1 MANSELVEIQVPLPF
16 NEKLRQVRNEKNFS
30 KVGLARA
37 IGREWL
43 QIKRYEENEQFPPL
57 DVFKRLC
64 LVLQV
69 DPSWFL
75 GLEWKSK
82 AVEGTIFKWYL
93 SNHNTVLHWCCDSC
107 KANNVEYVEMDKKED
122 LENMEYMC
130 EGCEVVYNE
139 LCVDDRR
146 VKWS

>member
-1 MANSELVEIQVPLPF
+1 MASSELVEIQVPLPF
-16 NEKLRQVRNEKNFS
+16 NEKLRQVRIEKNFS

-57 DVFKRLC
+57 DIFKRLC

-82 AVEGTIFKWYL
+82 VVEGTIFKWYL
-93 SNHNTVLHWCCDSC
+93 SNHNSVLHWCCANC
-107 KANNVEYVEMDKKED
+107 KANNVEYVEVDTKED
-122 LENMEYMC
+122 FHMEYMC
-130 EGCEVVYNE
+130 EGCECVYNE
-139 LCVDDRR
+139 LCRDERR
-146 VKWS
+146 VGWT